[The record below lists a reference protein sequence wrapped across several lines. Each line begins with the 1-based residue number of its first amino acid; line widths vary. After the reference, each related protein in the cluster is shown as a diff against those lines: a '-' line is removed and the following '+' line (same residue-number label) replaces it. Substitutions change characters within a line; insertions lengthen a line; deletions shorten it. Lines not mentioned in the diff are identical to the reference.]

1 MPEGLR
7 AIHQPTLKKQAPLWK
22 EVDDMSDKELTTMLI
37 SKFSELQQIKVAQDR
52 DKELDRQITVAKAQL
67 EALGVVTENLE
78 LH

>member
-1 MPEGLR
+1 
-7 AIHQPTLKKQAPLWK
+7 
-22 EVDDMSDKELTTMLI
+22 MSDKELTTMLI